1 MDDNSV
7 LQFADQSVTF
17 EKFVD
22 LLATKVALRMH
33 QVEKGQ
39 MEISQAEAYRL
50 FGRADVERWKK
61 VASCNLAEYLQ
72 AKSDINSLTYRS
84 WQVYSKTSFCNHTQH
99 AKGTQIRPTAI
110 PEFLLYEACPVDS
123 LLSNKP
129 LIHLS

>member
-61 VASCNLAEYLQ
+61 SGKLQPSRISPGKKRYKLVDLQELASVQQNFIL
-72 AKSDINSLTYRS
+72 
-84 WQVYSKTSFCNHTQH
+84 
-99 AKGTQIRPTAI
+99 
-110 PEFLLYEACPVDS
+110 
-123 LLSNKP
+123 
-129 LIHLS
+129 